1 MESFEPKKL
10 ALIRIWQILK
20 DYSDFDHPLTQEDI
34 AVKLQN
40 EYGIILERKAISRNI
55 SLLKE
60 AGIDIESRRAGS
72 YLECRDFEDSELH
85 MLIDGV
91 LSSKYITAKHSKDII
106 NRLCGL
112 SNKYFRSNVKH
123 IHSVNDWYKTDNQ
136 ALFYNIEL
144 IDTAIEEG
152 KQVHYDYNKYGT
164 DKQLHKSSH
173 QYVTPYL
180 MVLHNQ
186 RYYLMAYSEYWGNMV
201 FHRLDRITNMIV
213 VDKKGTPIRNVPG
226 YESGINYK
234 ELSST
239 MPYMYT
245 DRPEHIDFIADIGI
259 IDQIIDWFGSD
270 IRIVNADEESKAK
283 VSVKASPKAMV
294 HWAMQY
300 MDHVEITA
308 PESVRNRIR
317 ESLQNGIMKY
327 HITDEDKT
335 R

>member
-144 IDTAIEEG
+144 IDTAIEER

-164 DKQLHKSSH
+164 DKKLHKSSH

-201 FHRLDRITNMIV
+201 FHRLDRITNMLV
-213 VDKKGTPIRNVPG
+213 VDKKATPIRNVPG

-270 IRIVNADEESKAK
+270 IRIVNTDEESK
-283 VSVKASPKAMV
+283 VSVSIKASQNAMV

-327 HITDEDKT
+327 HITDEEKT